1 MQREQR
7 EHDRRR
13 VGAGQ
18 VEVLELLLDEERQRL
33 GLARRCFPETT
44 LTAPNSPSARAVVR
58 TTP

>member
-1 MQREQR
+1 MQR

-18 VEVLELLLDEERQRL
+18 VELLEALLDEQRERSRSGPAIL
-33 GLARRCFPETT
+33 PDTT
-44 LTAPNSPSARAVVR
+44 LTAPNSPSARAVAS